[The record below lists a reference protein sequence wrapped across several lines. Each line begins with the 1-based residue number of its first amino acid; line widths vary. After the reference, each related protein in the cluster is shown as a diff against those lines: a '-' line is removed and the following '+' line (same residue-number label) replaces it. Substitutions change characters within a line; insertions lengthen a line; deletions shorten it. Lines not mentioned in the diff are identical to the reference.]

1 MSKKKDNTAKTT
13 KAFVTEELYRFFN
26 QHPNKTFNHKQ
37 LAKLIKPDYIS
48 FLSAQRGAEV
58 PDEGIKS
65 ILKKEINEVVEDLT
79 KKGDLIEV
87 NHGAYKLK
95 PKHAYLEGVIDITAQ
110 GAAYLLSENDEDDVY
125 IAPRNVKNA
134 LHGDRVKIYLYAKR
148 RDQRLEGEVVEVVQ
162 RAKTEFVGRVQHS
175 GRYAFVIPD
184 SPKMLVDIFI
194 PENKI
199 NRAQD
204 GQKVVAKISD
214 WQIGAKNPIGE
225 ITDLLGW
232 PGENETEM
240 NSILAEYGFPLGFPD
255 RVEKEANA
263 IPDRIEEKEIAKRR
277 DFRAVTTFT
286 IDPIDAKDFDDA
298 LSFKKLD
305 NGNYEVGVHIA
316 DVAHYI
322 RPGSFLDREAYE
334 RGTSVYLVDR
344 VIPMLPEKLSNGVCS
359 LRPKE
364 DKLCFSAVFEINDK
378 AEVQKQWF
386 GRTVIHSNKRFH
398 YDEAQQVIE
407 TGKGPFAEEIV
418 TLDRLAKKLRAERFK
433 KGAIA
438 FEKLEVKFKLDE
450 NGKPLGVYLKENKDA
465 NKLIEEFM
473 LLANRSVAERI
484 GKSHIVQSEKQ
495 KRKEKKEVVEV
506 KVSARPFVYRV
517 HDGPVSE
524 RLLNFANFAGRW
536 GYKLKINNDREIAHS
551 LNHLMS
557 QLHGRKEQNV
567 LEQLAIRTMS
577 KAMYTTENIGHYG
590 LAFDYYTHFTSPIR
604 RYPDVLVH
612 RLLEHYLKS
621 QDSVDKD
628 LLELQ
633 CKHST
638 QMEIRASEAERA
650 SIKYKQVEFLQDKVG
665 QTFDGLISGVT
676 EWGLYVELVENK
688 CEGMIRLR
696 DLDDDFYEFDETS
709 YCVVGSRT
717 KKKYTMGDEVRVQ
730 VMRCDL
736 LKKQIDFKMVRDEG
750 SVFESEHGRPQ
761 TAAGRQETSSSR
773 HRGEKRKDKSWS
785 KGKPKPGKSY
795 GHGKRKK

>member
-1 MSKKKDNTAKTT
+1 MSKKKSQDEKST
-13 KAFVTEELYRFFN
+13 KAFVMGELYKYFN

-37 LAKLIKPDYIS
+37 LAKLIKPNYID
-48 FLSAQRGAEV
+48 FLSERKGLPIA
-58 PDEGIKS
+58 DEGIKS
-65 ILKKEINEVVEDLT
+65 ILKKEIISVMEELAA
-79 KKGDLIEV
+79 KGDLIET
-87 NHGAYKLK
+87 NRGQYKLK
-95 PKHAYLEGVIDITAQ
+95 PKHAYMEGIIDITPQ
-110 GAAYLLSENDEDDVY
+110 GAAYLLSENDEEDIY
-125 IAPRNVKNA
+125 IAPRNAKNA
-134 LHGDRVKIYLYAKR
+134 LNGDRVKIYLYAKHK
-148 RDQRLEGEVVEVVQ
+148 DKRLEGEVVEVLQ
-162 RAKTEFVGRVQHS
+162 RAKTEFVGRVQLS
-175 GRYAFVIPD
+175 GRFAFVVPD

-199 NRAQD
+199 GKAQD
-204 GQKVVAKISD
+204 GQKVLARISD
-214 WQIGAKNPIGE
+214 WPKGAKNPIGE
-225 ITDLLGW
+225 IASLLGW

-240 NSILAEYGFPLGFPD
+240 NSILAEFGFPFEFPE
-255 RVEKEANA
+255 RVEREADA
-263 IPDRIEEKEIAKRR
+263 IPETISEKEITKRR

-298 LSFKKLD
+298 LSFKKLE
-305 NGNYEVGVHIA
+305 NGNYEIGVHIA

-322 RPGSFLDREAYE
+322 RPNSFLDREAYE

-364 DKLCFSAVFEINDK
+364 DKLCFSAVFEINEK
-378 AEVQKQWF
+378 AEVLKQWF

-398 YDEAQQVIE
+398 YEEAQQVIE
-407 TGKGPFAEEIV
+407 TGKGPFAEEIL
-418 TLDRLAKKLRAERFK
+418 TLDRLAKKLRGERFK

-438 FEKLEVKFKLDE
+438 FEKVEVKFKLDE
-450 NGKPLGVYLKENKDA
+450 KGKPLGVFLKENKDS

-473 LLANRSVAERI
+473 LLANRSVAEKI
-484 GKSHIVQSEKQ
+484 GKKQIVQSEK
-495 KRKEKKEVVEV
+495 KVRKGDKEVKEV

-517 HDGPVSE
+517 HDSPVSE
-524 RLLNFANFAGRW
+524 RLMNFAQFAGRW
-536 GYKLKINNDREIAHS
+536 GYKLKINNDREISQS
-551 LNHLMS
+551 LNSLMS

-577 KAMYTTENIGHYG
+577 KAVYTTENIGHYG
-590 LAFDYYTHFTSPIR
+590 LAFDFYTHFTSPIR

-612 RLLEHYLKS
+612 RLLEHYLQS

-650 SIKYKQVEFLQDKVG
+650 SIKYKQVEFLQDKIG
-665 QTFDGLISGVT
+665 QIFDGLISGVT
-676 EWGLYVELVENK
+676 EWGLYVEIIENK

-717 KKKYTMGDEVRVQ
+717 KKKYTMGDEVKVQ

-736 LKKQIDFKMVRDEG
+736 LKKQIDFKMVMKEG
-750 SVFESEHGRPQ
+750 EMQLPGQSSFERKPRSQSVSPDKKRGSRERGREYGGQ
-761 TAAGRQETSSSR
+761 KKKHAG
-773 HRGEKRKDKSWS
+773 GKKR
-785 KGKPKPGKSY
+785 
-795 GHGKRKK
+795 R